1 MSLLSLTQNK
11 IFKFKNCHRVLIKF
25 EIHRRML
32 SEIIYINKLLALNV
46 YRKEE
51 RLDINKASIKFKM
64 KI

>member
-1 MSLLSLTQNK
+1 
-11 IFKFKNCHRVLIKF
+11 
-25 EIHRRML
+25 ML